1 MKILILPGDGI
12 GPEIVAATETVLREA
27 DAKFRLGLEIS
38 HRAVGFEGLKLDGS
52 TLSDDTL
59 EATRAADGV
68 ILGPCD
74 TAAYPPANEG
84 GVGTSAVIRKELDLF
99 ANIRPSRAFAGV
111 PALASDMDLVLVREN
126 TEGFY
131 ADRNMFDGTGE
142 FMPTPEVALAVRKI
156 TAEGCRRIARAG
168 LELASE
174 RRKRLTLVHKANVL
188 KLSDGLFLKTAE
200 AEAKA
205 FPDVDVEER
214 HVDAMAS
221 DLVEMPGHFDVIVTT
236 NMFGDILSN
245 LCASLSGGIG
255 LGGSLNMG
263 KDHAVA
269 QAAHG
274 SAPDIA
280 GKGIA
285 NPAAMIASTA
295 MLLEWLGRSHNAE
308 HFAKAGRAVH
318 QALDAALAEGGNAT
332 ADLGGNIATSAFA
345 DTVASALDPDAE

>member
-12 GPEIVAATETVLREA
+12 GPEIIAATEAVLRHA
-27 DAKFRLGLEIS
+27 DAKFQLGLEIS
-38 HRAVGFEGLKLDGS
+38 HRAVGFDGLKAEGS
-52 TLSDDTL
+52 TLSDDVL
-59 EATRAADGV
+59 AAARSADGV

-74 TAAYPPANEG
+74 TAAYPPPSEG
-84 GVGTSAVIRKELDLF
+84 GVGTSAVIRKELDLY
-99 ANIRPSRAFAGV
+99 ANIRPSRAFASV
-111 PALASDMDLVLVREN
+111 PALAPDMDLVLVREN

-131 ADRNMFDGTGE
+131 ADRNMFEGSGE
-142 FMPTPEVALAVRKI
+142 FMPTADVALAVRKI

-168 LELASE
+168 LELAAR
-174 RRKRLTLVHKANVL
+174 RRKRITFVHKANVL
-188 KLSDGLFLKTAE
+188 KLSDGLFLKMAE

-205 FPDVDVEER
+205 FPDVEVEDR
-214 HVDAMAS
+214 HVDAIAS

-245 LCASLSGGIG
+245 LAASLSGGIG
-255 LGGSLNMG
+255 LGGSINMG
-263 KDHAVA
+263 EEHGVA

-285 NPAAMIASTA
+285 NPTAMIASTV

-308 HFAKAGRAVH
+308 QFAEAGRAVQ
-318 QALDAALAEGGNAT
+318 QALDKVLADSGNAT
-332 ADLGGNIATSAFA
+332 ADLGGNVATTDFA
-345 DTVASALDPDAE
+345 DAVSRALD